1 MSYLFLS
8 CTEIFEGK
16 IAYRKTVLGGCSRTS
31 GCNKLGFSYITAC
44 IPCSYSIFNEDS
56 IDALELAKN
65 AYAKIADEKLNT
77 NESLLYE
84 QYMQEVKAVEQLLE
98 KLRKKYIEVKMS
110 KALVNLNEAL
120 NRLIANAPIRVPKGS
135 KINNDTVALEAGLKR
150 GAVKRSR
157 PELAELLDNIREAEA
172 KRLGKEYSKK
182 NSKIV
187 MQNEALKL
195 KQQLNEL
202 QYKYDVQLSQINSLI
217 FENHRLKRENQ
228 FLSEEN
234 NNKIIGFKIN
244 KN

>member
-1 MSYLFLS
+1 
-8 CTEIFEGK
+8 
-16 IAYRKTVLGGCSRTS
+16 
-31 GCNKLGFSYITAC
+31 
-44 IPCSYSIFNEDS
+44 
-56 IDALELAKN
+56 
-65 AYAKIADEKLNT
+65 
-77 NESLLYE
+77 
-84 QYMQEVKAVEQLLE
+84 
-98 KLRKKYIEVKMS
+98 MS

-195 KQQLNEL
+195 KQQLKEL
-202 QYKYDVQLSQINSLI
+202 QEKYDVQLSQINSLI

-228 FLSEEN
+228 FLIEEN
-234 NNKIIGFKIN
+234 NNKIIDFKIN

>member
-1 MSYLFLS
+1 
-8 CTEIFEGK
+8 
-16 IAYRKTVLGGCSRTS
+16 
-31 GCNKLGFSYITAC
+31 
-44 IPCSYSIFNEDS
+44 
-56 IDALELAKN
+56 
-65 AYAKIADEKLNT
+65 
-77 NESLLYE
+77 
-84 QYMQEVKAVEQLLE
+84 
-98 KLRKKYIEVKMS
+98 MS

-120 NRLIANAPIRVPKGS
+120 NRLITNTSIRVPKGS

-195 KQQLNEL
+195 KQQLKEL
-202 QYKYDVQLSQINSLI
+202 QDKYDVQLSQINSLI

-228 FLSEEN
+228 FISDEN

>member
-1 MSYLFLS
+1 
-8 CTEIFEGK
+8 
-16 IAYRKTVLGGCSRTS
+16 
-31 GCNKLGFSYITAC
+31 
-44 IPCSYSIFNEDS
+44 
-56 IDALELAKN
+56 
-65 AYAKIADEKLNT
+65 
-77 NESLLYE
+77 
-84 QYMQEVKAVEQLLE
+84 
-98 KLRKKYIEVKMS
+98 MS

-120 NRLIANAPIRVPKGS
+120 NRLIVNTPIRVPKGS

-195 KQQLNEL
+195 KQQLKEL
-202 QYKYDVQLSQINSLI
+202 QEKYDVQLSQINSLI

-228 FLSEEN
+228 FLNEEN
-234 NNKIIGFKIN
+234 DNKIIGFKIN

>member
-1 MSYLFLS
+1 
-8 CTEIFEGK
+8 
-16 IAYRKTVLGGCSRTS
+16 
-31 GCNKLGFSYITAC
+31 
-44 IPCSYSIFNEDS
+44 
-56 IDALELAKN
+56 
-65 AYAKIADEKLNT
+65 
-77 NESLLYE
+77 
-84 QYMQEVKAVEQLLE
+84 
-98 KLRKKYIEVKMS
+98 MS

-120 NRLIANAPIRVPKGS
+120 NRLITNTPIRVPKGS

-187 MQNEALKL
+187 MQNEVLKL
-195 KQQLNEL
+195 KKKLKEL
-202 QYKYDVQLSQINSLI
+202 QDKYDVQLSQINSLI

-228 FLSEEN
+228 FLSDEN
-234 NNKIIGFKIN
+234 NNKIIDFKIN

>member
-1 MSYLFLS
+1 
-8 CTEIFEGK
+8 
-16 IAYRKTVLGGCSRTS
+16 
-31 GCNKLGFSYITAC
+31 
-44 IPCSYSIFNEDS
+44 
-56 IDALELAKN
+56 
-65 AYAKIADEKLNT
+65 
-77 NESLLYE
+77 
-84 QYMQEVKAVEQLLE
+84 
-98 KLRKKYIEVKMS
+98 MS

-120 NRLIANAPIRVPKGS
+120 NRLIINTPIRVPKGS

-172 KRLGKEYSKK
+172 KRLGKEYSKR

-195 KQQLNEL
+195 KQQLKEL
-202 QYKYDVQLSQINSLI
+202 QDKYDVQLSQINSLI

-228 FLSEEN
+228 FLNEEN

>member
-1 MSYLFLS
+1 
-8 CTEIFEGK
+8 
-16 IAYRKTVLGGCSRTS
+16 
-31 GCNKLGFSYITAC
+31 
-44 IPCSYSIFNEDS
+44 
-56 IDALELAKN
+56 
-65 AYAKIADEKLNT
+65 
-77 NESLLYE
+77 
-84 QYMQEVKAVEQLLE
+84 
-98 KLRKKYIEVKMS
+98 MS

-120 NRLIANAPIRVPKGS
+120 NRLITNTPIRVPKGS

-195 KQQLNEL
+195 KQQLKEL
-202 QYKYDVQLSQINSLI
+202 QDKYDVQLSQINSLI
-217 FENHRLKRENQ
+217 FENHGLKRENQ
-228 FLSEEN
+228 FISDEN

>member
-1 MSYLFLS
+1 
-8 CTEIFEGK
+8 
-16 IAYRKTVLGGCSRTS
+16 
-31 GCNKLGFSYITAC
+31 
-44 IPCSYSIFNEDS
+44 
-56 IDALELAKN
+56 
-65 AYAKIADEKLNT
+65 
-77 NESLLYE
+77 
-84 QYMQEVKAVEQLLE
+84 
-98 KLRKKYIEVKMS
+98 MS

-120 NRLIANAPIRVPKGS
+120 NRLITNTPIRVPKGS

-195 KQQLNEL
+195 KQQLKEL
-202 QYKYDVQLSQINSLI
+202 QDKYDVQLSQINSLI

-228 FLSEEN
+228 FISDEN

>member
-1 MSYLFLS
+1 
-8 CTEIFEGK
+8 
-16 IAYRKTVLGGCSRTS
+16 
-31 GCNKLGFSYITAC
+31 
-44 IPCSYSIFNEDS
+44 
-56 IDALELAKN
+56 
-65 AYAKIADEKLNT
+65 
-77 NESLLYE
+77 
-84 QYMQEVKAVEQLLE
+84 
-98 KLRKKYIEVKMS
+98 MS
-110 KALVNLNEAL
+110 KALLNLNEAL
-120 NRLIANAPIRVPKGS
+120 NRLVSNTPIRVPKDS

>member
-1 MSYLFLS
+1 
-8 CTEIFEGK
+8 
-16 IAYRKTVLGGCSRTS
+16 
-31 GCNKLGFSYITAC
+31 
-44 IPCSYSIFNEDS
+44 
-56 IDALELAKN
+56 
-65 AYAKIADEKLNT
+65 
-77 NESLLYE
+77 
-84 QYMQEVKAVEQLLE
+84 
-98 KLRKKYIEVKMS
+98 MS

-120 NRLIANAPIRVPKGS
+120 NRLIVNTPIRVPKGS

-172 KRLGKEYSKK
+172 KRLGNEYSKK

-195 KQQLNEL
+195 KQQLKEL
-202 QYKYDVQLSQINSLI
+202 QEKYDVQLSQINSLI

-228 FLSEEN
+228 FLNEEN
-234 NNKIIGFKIN
+234 DNKIIGFKIN

>member
-1 MSYLFLS
+1 
-8 CTEIFEGK
+8 
-16 IAYRKTVLGGCSRTS
+16 
-31 GCNKLGFSYITAC
+31 
-44 IPCSYSIFNEDS
+44 
-56 IDALELAKN
+56 
-65 AYAKIADEKLNT
+65 
-77 NESLLYE
+77 
-84 QYMQEVKAVEQLLE
+84 
-98 KLRKKYIEVKMS
+98 MS

-120 NRLIANAPIRVPKGS
+120 NRLIANTPIRVPKGS

-187 MQNEALKL
+187 MQNETLKL
-195 KQQLNEL
+195 KQQLKEL
-202 QYKYDVQLSQINSLI
+202 QEKYDAQLSQINSLI

-228 FLSEEN
+228 FLNEEN

-244 KN
+244 RN

>member
-1 MSYLFLS
+1 
-8 CTEIFEGK
+8 
-16 IAYRKTVLGGCSRTS
+16 
-31 GCNKLGFSYITAC
+31 
-44 IPCSYSIFNEDS
+44 
-56 IDALELAKN
+56 
-65 AYAKIADEKLNT
+65 
-77 NESLLYE
+77 
-84 QYMQEVKAVEQLLE
+84 
-98 KLRKKYIEVKMS
+98 MS

-120 NRLIANAPIRVPKGS
+120 NRLIANAPIRVPKSS

-157 PELAELLDNIREAEA
+157 PELAELLDNIKEAEA

-187 MQNEALKL
+187 MQNETLKL
-195 KQQLNEL
+195 KQQLKEL
-202 QYKYDVQLSQINSLI
+202 QEKYDVQLSQINALI

-228 FLSEEN
+228 FLNEEN